1 METQLQTYLAD
12 PDHSKPFD
20 ISTVPVVSKAQE
32 QQDLQKIKQAQSE
45 LTSTGGA
52 EETASPVVNLSSL
65 DQQSLYAKNM
75 SDIPQLA
82 QLGVL
87 FKSSAPVSLTESE
100 EEYQITC
107 IKHVF
112 PQHFVFQVTLGPN
125 PSLNVEIRLMITSL
139 KMCWLIWFWKI
150 AMIRLSMTLFLN
162 FIFLLLN
169 WDMRR

>member
-1 METQLQTYLAD
+1 M
-12 PDHSKPFD
+12 
-20 ISTVPVVSKAQE
+20 VSKAQE
-32 QQDLQKIKQAQSE
+32 QQDLQRIKQAQSE

-52 EETASPVVNLSSL
+52 EETATPVANLSSL

-87 FKSSAPVSLTESE
+87 FKSSSPVSLTESE

-112 PQHFVFQVTLGPN
+112 PHHFVFQVR
-125 PSLNVEIRLMITSL
+125 S
-139 KMCWLIWFWKI
+139 WH
-150 AMIRLSMTLFLN
+150 
-162 FIFLLLN
+162 
-169 WDMRR
+169 